1 MSLVEDTSH
10 GEQSVSCVTLPPPS
24 WRGLWELVPG
34 SPDFT
39 PHVFPFA
46 ECCVSFPVTITA
58 ERTSK
63 CWVLGV
69 LLEMHGTWGR
79 GVVLVT
85 LTQIAAGFLER
96 GSSLDQGHELELKGF
111 QQLPPDS
118 WTSTLT
124 S

>member
-1 MSLVEDTSH
+1 M
-10 GEQSVSCVTLPPPS
+10 C
-24 WRGLWELVPG
+24 LVPQT
-34 SPDFT
+34 SP
-39 PHVFPFA
+39 HMSFPLLSA
-46 ECCVSFPVTITA
+46 VSFPVTITA
-58 ERTSK
+58 ERTNK

-124 S
+124 SWESHIAPSNDSVSTSFSVLNRFLSE